1 MTSVF
6 IIEVNSQ
13 LKPDPNEDSAALLRV
28 LIHKMD
34 NTTFG
39 NHVPTV
45 PQWTGPSPT
54 IVHVQAIL
62 FASLAASLLSAF
74 LAVLGK
80 QWLNRYTSSDVRGS
94 TVGRGQGRQ
103 QKLDGI
109 VTWYFD
115 HVMQSLPLMLQA
127 ALLLL
132 GCALSRYLWEVNTV
146 VASVVVGVTSF
157 GVLFYFFI
165 VVAGATSVN
174 CPYQTPAAQIL
185 RHIPDIL
192 YRILEIVCYIPYLPI
207 ALRSVFSAF
216 FGDSRSNY
224 LFATAWRLLKG
235 YGPHHPLVNAALSPI
250 FILLLPIWFVLGA
263 CRIIIWALVVF
274 PYTVY
279 FRQQQGSGFQT
290 TALDLQC
297 ISWTL
302 QTSLDEQDRLST
314 LNYLARMTLVDPD
327 PALVGYC
334 FDILIGCVNVIDD
347 KAVVI
352 QGMEQLATVTSLC
365 CLHTLSHLM
374 VTDPIPTTVRQQ
386 YVRAFPGEIN
396 LNDPLLSHTL
406 GAIHRVFYPGIRSS
420 GQPPQWENHTL
431 SRDDLVTVAC
441 ALAKIAQSERR
452 TREWG
457 VVPRW
462 LLRFALHSLS
472 QSTRPP
478 TSVITNCLSIVATDL
493 QCDLWSA
500 TTSDERCA
508 HVLQTP
514 IFLADQEPARN

>member
-1 MTSVF
+1 MTSAF
-6 IIEVNSQ
+6 IIEVNSE

-39 NHVPTV
+39 NNVPTI

-62 FASLAASLLSAF
+62 FASLAVSLLVAF

-94 TVGRGQGRQ
+94 AVGRGQGRQ

-157 GVLFYFFI
+157 GVLFYLFI
-165 VVAGATSVN
+165 VVAGATFVN
-174 CPYQTPAAQIL
+174 CPYQTPAARIL

-192 YRILEIVCYIPYLPI
+192 YHTLEAVRHIPYLPVT
-207 ALRSVFSAF
+207 LRSVFSAF
-216 FGDSRSNY
+216 FGDSRSKH
-224 LFATAWRLLKG
+224 LLTTAWKLLKG
-235 YGPHHPLVNAALSPI
+235 YGPHHPLINVALSPL
-250 FILLLPIWFVLGA
+250 FILLLPIWFAVGV
-263 CRIIIWALVVF
+263 CRIVIWALVVF
-274 PYTVY
+274 PFAAY
-279 FRQQQGSGFQT
+279 FWLRPGSECQT
-290 TALDLQC
+290 AALDLQC

-314 LNYLARMTLVDPD
+314 LNYLARMPLADPN
-327 PALVGYC
+327 PALVGSC
-334 FDILIGCVNVIDD
+334 FDILVSCVNVINN
-347 KAVVI
+347 KAVII
-352 QGMEQLATVTSLC
+352 QGKEQLATATSLC
-365 CLHTLSHLM
+365 CLHTLSHLV
-374 VTDPIPTTVRQQ
+374 VTGSIPTAVGLQ
-386 YVRAFPGEIN
+386 YGRAFPGEIN
-396 LNDPLLSHTL
+396 LNDLPLSHTL
-406 GAIHRVFYPGIRSS
+406 GAIHRVFYPGVRSS
-420 GQPPQWENHTL
+420 GQFPQWMNHKL
-431 SRDDLVTVAC
+431 SRDDHAIVAS
-441 ALAKIAQSERR
+441 ALTKIAKYARR
-452 TREWG
+452 TSEWG

-472 QSTRPP
+472 QSPEPP
-478 TSVITNCLSIVATDL
+478 TPVIIDCLSIIATDL
-493 QCDLWSA
+493 QCDLLG
-500 TTSDERCA
+500 TTTLDERYVHTLRTFASLTKNQCK
-508 HVLQTP
+508 
-514 IFLADQEPARN
+514 IK